1 MWEGARSCRVLANRR
16 SKMDHAHGVGGR
28 SYIHFCYVRTFVGS
42 LHKQDLGMIAHQ
54 NTYVRTY
61 VLSWNMQSRIKRSRL
76 MALAS
81 WLLPCGARLLPL
93 TNQPIPIC
101 TALGPNPRKLFCCE
115 LLGVVRTRPATVVL
129 WSRWELLGSDPLKLF
144 CHELSWIVR
153 TRPAT
158 VFLSR
163 VVRCCQELPGPGPRQ
178 SFCHES
184 SRVLRTRA
192 APVILPGVV
201 RDCQDPTRAS
211 LLHPCKNDTHT
222 Y

>member
-1 MWEGARSCRVLANRR
+1 MLATWGIWGMMWEGTRSCRVLWNRR
-16 SKMDHAHGVGGR
+16 NKMDHAMHMGWADARRVT
-28 SYIHFCYVRTFVGS
+28 SITFLRTYVGS

-76 MALAS
+76 MTLVS

-129 WSRWELLGSDPLKLF
+129 WSR
-144 CHELSWIVR
+144 
-153 TRPAT
+153 
-158 VFLSR
+158 
-163 VVRCCQELPGPGPRQ
+163 
-178 SFCHES
+178 
-184 SRVLRTRA
+184 
-192 APVILPGVV
+192 
-201 RDCQDPTRAS
+201 
-211 LLHPCKNDTHT
+211 
-222 Y
+222 